1 MFEQKTRETKAD
13 GSLLNAP
20 PSKRPVSNRQHQ
32 LMVGALV
39 LLLAALGML
48 LYNDRN
54 FWFPDTQEA
63 DDIYPAATTNS
74 TQPGTGTANEP
85 LLAGKKRHG
94 SKAQTKDSAA
104 AHPASSIT
112 PASPSSGETS
122 SGDPAPIVATRT
134 ILPPLQVEVVAENV
148 HRTVHPGTNSVHVEL
163 QPDST
168 GLDSPKSASPP
179 QSVTEPAVSREAVDT
194 TAGVTTNAAENV
206 QMSADTSEV
215 VSHSVRPGYPLLA
228 RQMKVQGSVILQ
240 ALINRDGSIQD
251 LHVLS
256 GSPILA
262 SAAQEAVRQWR
273 FKPHFQGAEPVET
286 QAKITVNFTI
296 STN

>member
-1 MFEQKTRETKAD
+1 MFENKIFEQKTRQAKAD
-13 GSLLNAP
+13 APLLNAA
-20 PSKRPVSNRQHQ
+20 PSKRPASNRQHQ

-48 LYNDRN
+48 LYHDRN

-63 DDIYPAATTNS
+63 DDIFPAAAAANS
-74 TQPGTGTANEP
+74 TQPATGSANEP
-85 LLAGKKRHG
+85 PLAAKKRHS
-94 SKAQTKDSAA
+94 SKPQAKDSPA
-104 AHPASSIT
+104 AHPALTGT
-112 PASPSSGETS
+112 PA
-122 SGDPAPIVATRT
+122 DPPPIIATRT
-134 ILPPLQVEVVAENV
+134 VLPPLQVEVVAENV
-148 HRTVHPGTNSVHVEL
+148 HRAVHPGTNSVHVDLQADATEPSSPELASL
-163 QPDST
+163 QPSVAD
-168 GLDSPKSASPP
+168 PP
-179 QSVTEPAVSREAVDT
+179 VARGAADT
-194 TAGVTTNAAENV
+194 AAGVTTNAAEKV

-215 VSHSVRPGYPLLA
+215 VSHTVRPGYPLLA